1 MTFHEKK
8 PREVWVGKRKF
19 SSSALEQMH
28 QTNKKKSR
36 GKSLR
41 IIHRIEV
48 RLEQKLLQESA
59 EAVSFPARWARVA
72 LTHHALRVMT
82 STQFNNM
89 TRHLVMILMSKV
101 LHFRPLTQNIIL
113 FFC

>member
-8 PREVWVGKRKF
+8 NLGKSGWEKGNF
-19 SSSALEQMH
+19 LLPLWNKCIK
-28 QTNKKKSR
+28 QTKKSR